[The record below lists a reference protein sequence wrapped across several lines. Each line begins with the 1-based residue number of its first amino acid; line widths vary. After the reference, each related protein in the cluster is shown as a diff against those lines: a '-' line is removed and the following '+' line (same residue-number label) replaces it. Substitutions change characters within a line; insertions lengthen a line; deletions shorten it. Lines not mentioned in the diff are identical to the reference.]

1 MPVKEISRKY
11 PKPIS
16 SQSSLEIT
24 FNFFC
29 SDWKCVFLWQF
40 ASLIPMKWGIASF
53 CHSFAQIKNI
63 LLYDF
68 FVNPFPNVFFSSIP
82 YVYTPTNTNVQKTAK
97 DLNVGWYCKVWLLKR
112 IVCHDVTKKCL
123 TTIKN
128 IPIHW
133 RTVFQMA
140 SLLWGCHVAI
150 SIIISK
156 WVREWAS

>member
-82 YVYTPTNTNVQKTAK
+82 YVYTPTNTNVQKTTK

-112 IVCHDVTKKCL
+112 IVCHDVTMSYNYQKHSDPL
-123 TTIKN
+123 TN
-128 IPIHW
+128 CFSNGQFVMRLSCSYQH
-133 RTVFQMA
+133 
-140 SLLWGCHVAI
+140 HYH
-150 SIIISK
+150 
-156 WVREWAS
+156 